1 MRSSGGGH
9 LGMISTARAGE
20 VVTPPLY
27 ELHTFDPG
35 TPRECVTANGI
46 WVDGGRIH

>member
-9 LGMISTARAGE
+9 PGMISTALPGE

-27 ELHTFDPG
+27 ELLVDPG
-35 TPRECVTANGI
+35 TPCECVTANGI